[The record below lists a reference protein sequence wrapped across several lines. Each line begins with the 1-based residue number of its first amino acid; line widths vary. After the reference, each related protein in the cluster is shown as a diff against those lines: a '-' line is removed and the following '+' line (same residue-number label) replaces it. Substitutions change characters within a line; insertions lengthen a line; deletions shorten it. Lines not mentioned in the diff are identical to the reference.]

1 MATRYNSKEYA
12 YVDMQVTVM
21 GRPITGLRGMEY
33 TVKKAKEAL
42 FGAGVNPKSIQHGK
56 REYEGTLTVL
66 QSELEAL
73 NRAAI
78 ESGYTDCLDLEFDI
92 VVTYENAGVLTT
104 DIVRCASITEYP
116 KGMKEGDLNSE
127 HALPFIALGI
137 DTNVTA

>member
-1 MATRYNSKEYA
+1 MAFNSKEYSYCDVQA
-12 YVDMQVTVM
+12 TIL
-21 GRPITGLRGMEY
+21 GRPLAGLRGIEY
-33 TVKKAKEAL
+33 TAKKSKEAL

-73 NRAAI
+73 NRAAK
-78 ESGYTDCLDLEFDI
+78 ESGQVDCLDLEFDI
-92 VVTYENAGVLTT
+92 VVTYTSEGMITT
-104 DIVRCASITEYP
+104 DIIRCASITEFP

-127 HALPFIALGI
+127 HALPFIALGV

>member
-1 MATRYNSKEYA
+1 
-12 YVDMQVTVM
+12 M
-21 GRPITGLRGMEY
+21 GRPLTGLRGIEY
-33 TVKKAKEAL
+33 TAKKSKEAV
-42 FGAGVNPKSIQHGK
+42 FGAGINPKSIQHGR

-73 NRAAI
+73 NRSAK
-78 ESGYTDCLDLEFDI
+78 ESGYADCLDLEFDI
-92 VVTYENAGVLTT
+92 VVTYISGEMVTT
-104 DIVRCASITEYP
+104 DIIRCASITEFP

>member
-1 MATRYNSKEYA
+1 MGTFNSKEYS
-12 YVDMQVTVM
+12 YCDMSVTVL
-21 GRPITGLRGMEY
+21 GRPITGLHGMEY
-33 TVKKAKEAL
+33 TSKKAKEAL
-42 FGAGVNPKSIQHGK
+42 YGAGVNPKSIQHGR

-73 NRAAI
+73 NRAAK
-78 ESGYTDCLDLEFDI
+78 EAGYTDCLDLEFDI
-92 VVTYENAGVLTT
+92 IVTYVSEGVVTT
-104 DIVRCASITEYP
+104 DIVRCASITEFP

>member
-1 MATRYNSKEYA
+1 MGTFNSKEYS
-12 YVDMQVTVM
+12 YCDMSVTVL
-21 GRPITGLRGMEY
+21 GRPITGLHGMEY
-33 TVKKAKEAL
+33 TAKKAKEAL
-42 FGAGVNPKSIQHGK
+42 YGAGVNPKSIQHGR

-73 NRAAI
+73 NRAAK
-78 ESGYTDCLDLEFDI
+78 EAGYTDCLDLEFDI
-92 VVTYENAGVLTT
+92 IVTYVSKGVLTT
-104 DIVRCASITEYP
+104 DIVRCASITEFP

>member
-1 MATRYNSKEYA
+1 MVFNSKEYA
-12 YVDMQVTVM
+12 YCDVAVTM
-21 GRPITGLRGMEY
+21 LGRPVTGLRGIEY

-42 FGAGVNPKSIQHGK
+42 YGAGVNPKSIQHGR

-73 NRAAI
+73 NRAAK
-78 ESGYTDCLDLEFDI
+78 EAGHTDALDLDFDI
-92 VVTYENAGVLTT
+92 VVTYLSEGVLTT
-104 DIVRCASITEYP
+104 DIIRCASITEFP

-127 HALPFIALGI
+127 HALPFIALRI

>member
-1 MATRYNSKEYA
+1 MAFNSREYSYCDVQA
-12 YVDMQVTVM
+12 IIL
-21 GRPITGLRGMEY
+21 GRPLTGLRGIEY
-33 TVKKAKEAL
+33 TAKKSKEAV
-42 FGAGVNPKSIQHGK
+42 FGAGINPKSIQHGR

-73 NRAAI
+73 NRAAK
-78 ESGYTDCLDLEFDI
+78 EAGYTDCLDLEFDI
-92 VVTYENAGVLTT
+92 VVTYTSGETVTT
-104 DIVRCASITEYP
+104 DIIRCASITEFP